1 MKRLTVQKKK
11 ELCAWVY
18 LIPGAVLM
26 AVFVAAPLA
35 GSLYMSFFK
44 IPSLGAA
51 WEWVGLK
58 NYRLMFLSAD
68 WQSAFLRTLL
78 YGAWGIVTG
87 LGFGLLLSFFCA
99 KHRFLKGFRYIFYL
113 PAVVSAITMSRLWSY
128 MLSPADMG
136 LVNTVCA
143 ALNIPSQ
150 DWLGNEKLV
159 PYVVMATGLYGAG
172 GGMTFVLF
180 TTAINNIS
188 DELIEAA
195 RIEGA
200 SQLQICLRIE
210 IPLIRPV
217 VGAYMM
223 LNVIGAFKN
232 FEGLYALAP
241 NAKSV
246 ETIAVLLYKIS
257 TTSSDLGYGAGA
269 AMGCVL
275 TAIIMLI
282 MFAYTFWPKKR
293 EEGV

>member
-1 MKRLTVQKKK
+1 MKKLTIQKKK
-11 ELCAWVY
+11 SLFAWVY
-18 LIPGAVLM
+18 LLPGTVLM
-26 AVFVAAPLA
+26 AVFVAAPLL
-35 GSLYMSFFK
+35 GSIYMSFFK
-44 IPSLGAA
+44 IPSLGAE
-51 WEWVGLK
+51 WEWVGFK
-58 NYRLMFLSAD
+58 NYQLMFASAD
-68 WQSAFLRTLL
+68 WQSAIWRTLL

-87 LGFGLLLSFFCA
+87 LGFGLILSFFCA

-136 LVNTVCA
+136 LVNTICA
-143 ALNIPSQ
+143 SLGFESQ

-159 PYVVMATGLYGAG
+159 PYAVLATSLYGAG

-200 SQLQICLRIE
+200 TSWQVATRIE

-217 VGAYMM
+217 VGAFAM
-223 LNVIGAFKN
+223 LSVIGAFKN

-257 TTSSDLGYGAGA
+257 TTSSDLGYGAGS
-269 AMGCVL
+269 AMGFVL
-275 TAIIMLI
+275 TLFIMLI
-282 MFAYTFWPKKR
+282 MCVYTFWPKKQ
-293 EEGV
+293 EAGI